1 MHINDDYNMKLHFED
16 RKLGRTALSVS
27 EKEVSCYNTCHMY
40 IVIEGQDGTGKS
52 TQAEL
57 LKEHFKDQGREVVM
71 LEEPDG
77 DLPQAHD
84 LHDMILSR
92 GYNLEPLTNVLLFT
106 AARVELW
113 KKIADPVLRRG
124 GIVISA
130 RNYWSTLAYQGYGEG
145 VSRSKIIRLTKEM
158 LPEKYFHPD
167 YGFILTVSDQVREVR
182 QQERG
187 KSKETF
193 ESKPT
198 DFQQKVNSAYPKIAQ
213 DFNLIVIDASV
224 SIDEIFSQILARLA
238 IS

>member
-1 MHINDDYNMKLHFED
+1 
-16 RKLGRTALSVS
+16 
-27 EKEVSCYNTCHMY
+27 MY

-57 LKEHFKDQGREVVM
+57 LKKHFEEQGKEVVM

-84 LHDMILSR
+84 LHDMILTR

-113 KKIADPVLRRG
+113 KKIAEPVLKKG

-145 VSRSKIIRLTKEM
+145 VSRSKIIRITKEL
-158 LPEKYFHPD
+158 LPEKYVHPD
-167 YGFILTVSDQVREVR
+167 YGFILTVPDKVRLER
-182 QQERG
+182 QKSRG
-187 KSKETF
+187 KATETF
-193 ESKPT
+193 EKKPSE
-198 DFQQKVNSAYPKIAQ
+198 FQQKVNAAYPKIAKE
-213 DFNLIVIDASV
+213 FNLTIIDASDT
-224 SIDEIFSQILARLA
+224 IDKIFDLILSKLR
-238 IS
+238 IV